1 MMIFGTEWG
10 EQLGVW
16 LMKALSVECLPE
28 GSEFVTL
35 LVPLQAHA
43 FSK

>member
-16 LMKALSVECLPE
+16 LMKALSVECLLE
-28 GSEFVTL
+28 GSEFITL
-35 LVPLQAHA
+35 LVPSPGSC
-43 FSK
+43 F